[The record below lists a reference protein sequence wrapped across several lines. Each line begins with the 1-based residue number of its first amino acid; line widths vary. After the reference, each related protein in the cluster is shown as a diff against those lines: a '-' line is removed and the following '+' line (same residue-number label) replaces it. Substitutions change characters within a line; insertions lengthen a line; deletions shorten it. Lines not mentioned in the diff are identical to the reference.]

1 MRASR
6 FYSLGVAFLFAA
18 ALSACT
24 ASRSGGEEAPFPA
37 GFQKGVA
44 FTGYWSDAY
53 AGDGPLRSMDALKST
68 KAGWVSVLVTAY
80 QENIASTVIDFQ
92 GPSTP
97 TDDSLIRLIGYARGI
112 GLKVMLKPHVDLA
125 NDPQHYRGDIGR
137 NFSEADWAAW
147 FASYTA
153 FILHYAEMAAGA
165 GAELFC
171 VGCELGGTVGR
182 AAEWRQVISRV
193 RGVFNGPL
201 VYADNLVE
209 TNPGAVSWWD
219 ALDYIGQDLYPT
231 LSLKVHPTVD
241 DLCAGWPGLREKLR
255 SLAGS
260 WNKKV
265 IVTEIGCRSV
275 EGGAINPWDWQKSGQ
290 PDMEVQ
296 SNYYEAAFRMLQGQS
311 WLAGMYWWQW
321 MPEPDHGGTLDTG
334 YSPHLKPAE
343 TVLRSWYGRQ
353 P

>member
-44 FTGYWSDAY
+44 FTGYWSGAY